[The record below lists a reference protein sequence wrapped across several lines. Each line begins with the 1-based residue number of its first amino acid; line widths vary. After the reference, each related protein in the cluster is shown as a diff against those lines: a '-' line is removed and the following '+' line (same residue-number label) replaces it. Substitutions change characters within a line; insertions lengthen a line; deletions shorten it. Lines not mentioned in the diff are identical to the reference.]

1 MEKTTASFST
11 TAKKETLNS
20 NRAENTLDA
29 HILLFSS
36 IHNTKTNHQEH
47 EQNNNN
53 LSLNKFGILLL
64 ARDKQKISEIYAQG
78 ILTLDLVDSMNQSQ
92 AIRRR

>member
-29 HILLFSS
+29 HILLFS
-36 IHNTKTNHQEH
+36 HNTKTNHQEH
-47 EQNNNN
+47 EQNNN

-78 ILTLDLVDSMNQSQ
+78 TLTFDLVDSMNQSR